1 MYIVACGVPE
11 ISTYVNTKIAKI
23 TNLVNLDEAD
33 NVKSTKINEKIKNYQ
48 NMYKIRTYLPNM

>member
-1 MYIVACGVPE
+1 VTILIYRPSYRPALPRSTITEIVLMYIIVACGVPE

-33 NVKSTKINEKIKNYQ
+33 NV
-48 NMYKIRTYLPNM
+48 